1 MRPGESSK
9 LLSALCRAV
18 LALSVAK
25 QIQVLEQNMIIGFAG
40 KAATGKTT
48 AAHHMLPLLDKET
61 KVIPM
66 AMVLRD
72 EVEAFLRAVD
82 ADESV
87 PLVYG
92 DQDDKV
98 RIFYVD
104 EQKALQLCP
113 KWAQFVTD
121 HHEIQNRAGQSAVTV
136 RRILQ
141 WWGTEYRRNQDPD
154 YWTKAWS
161 RKVEQL
167 DLARI
172 HVLVDDV
179 RFINELTA
187 IKAHG
192 GLIIKI
198 ERPGFDGANNHTS
211 ETSLD
216 DYTAWD
222 GTIVNDGTLEEF
234 KAKVGQLA
242 VTLLDPVI

>member
-1 MRPGESSK
+1 
-9 LLSALCRAV
+9 
-18 LALSVAK
+18 
-25 QIQVLEQNMIIGFAG
+25 MIVGFAG

-48 AAHHMLPLLDKET
+48 AAHHIAPLLDMET

-72 EVEAFLRAVD
+72 EVEAFLRA
-82 ADESV
+82 AGAAESV

-98 RIFYVD
+98 RVFYVN
-104 EQKALQLCP
+104 EQKAMEHCP
-113 KWAQFVTD
+113 QWAHFVAD
-121 HHEIQNRAGQSAVTV
+121 HHEIQDRAGQSAVTV

-141 WWGTEYRRNQDPD
+141 WWGTEYRRNQDAD

-167 DLARI
+167 DLSQI

-216 DYTAWD
+216 DYQAWD
-222 GTIVNDGTLEEF
+222 GVLLNDGTLDQF
-234 KAKVGQLA
+234 LAKAEQLA
-242 VTLLDPVI
+242 AGLIKKDS

>member
-1 MRPGESSK
+1 
-9 LLSALCRAV
+9 
-18 LALSVAK
+18 
-25 QIQVLEQNMIIGFAG
+25 MIIGFAG

-48 AAHHMLPLLDKET
+48 AAHHLAPLLDKECRI
-61 KVIPM
+61 IPM
-66 AMVLRD
+66 AMLLRD
-72 EVEAFLRAVD
+72 EVEGFLRAVG

-98 RIFYVD
+98 RVFYVD
-104 EQKALQLCP
+104 EQKALQYCP
-113 KWAQFVTD
+113 KWAGFVAG
-121 HHEIQNRAGQSAVTV
+121 HHEIQDRAGQTAVTV

-141 WWGTEYRRNQDPD
+141 WWGTEYRRTEDAD

-167 DLARI
+167 DLERV

-179 RFINELTA
+179 RFMNELNA
-187 IKAHG
+187 IKGHG

-198 ERPGFDGANNHTS
+198 ERPGFDGANNHAS

-216 DYTAWD
+216 DYAAWD

-234 KAKVGQLA
+234 RAKVEQFAAAL
-242 VTLLDPVI
+242 TR